1 MLEAYENESNTI
13 DPERPHE
20 NVFITFLKCIWTFT
34 YLSLGALAIGLCIG
48 IISSLMTKYW
58 RSLVHSAPLETFFLY
73 CLMWVSY
80 VLGDLALGSGA
91 GVMSLI
97 TTGIF
102 MA

>member
-1 MLEAYENESNTI
+1 MLAAYENNNTI
-13 DPERPHE
+13 DPDLRPYE

-34 YLSLGALAIGLCIG
+34 YLSLGALAIGLSIG
-48 IISSLMTKYW
+48 IISSLMTKYC